1 VAAEAD
7 FGLQAGEIER
17 IRLVL
22 AAHPAVEQALVYG
35 SRAKGTHRPG
45 SDLDLVLVGP
55 VTHAEHNQIATELDD
70 LLLPYPLDLS
80 VHGQIENLA
89 LLDHIRRVGR
99 VLYVKETAF

>member
-1 VAAEAD
+1 MGSEGD
-7 FGLQAGEIER
+7 FGLRAGEIER
-17 IRLVL
+17 IRSVL

-55 VTHAEHNQIATELDD
+55 VSHEELNQIESELDD

-80 VHGQIENLA
+80 AHARIEKPA
-89 LLDHIRRVGR
+89 LLDHIQRVGR
-99 VLYVKETAF
+99 VLYSAGGG